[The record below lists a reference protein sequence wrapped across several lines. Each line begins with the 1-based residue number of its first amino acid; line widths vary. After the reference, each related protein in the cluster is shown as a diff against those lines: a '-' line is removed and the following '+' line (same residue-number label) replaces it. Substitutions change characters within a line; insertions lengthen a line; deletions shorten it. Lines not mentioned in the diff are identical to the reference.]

1 MRHLHSDEL
10 IDLAEGTRL
19 ESSAPHLQSCE
30 ACRGQLT
37 ELRAMMSAA
46 AQAEVP
52 EPSPLFWEH
61 FSARVRDAV
70 AADGGRRRGAL
81 FGLFGWSWS
90 SVLMPLSVGGCAA
103 VLVAAALM
111 FNSRYMPGLTTP
123 PSVSSATAASIA
135 DAAAPMAELADD
147 PRFSVR
153 QGRIDNYR
161 ELSAALDVIFS
172 AHDRDYWVAR
182 FEGFDVPFGP
192 VNSIPEAVEDPQVAH
207 LGMIVP
213 VAERSEGGIRA
224 VRPAFTFDGERAT
237 EVNAAPRID
246 EDGKAI
252 RDALSRDREAWP
264 ERMKRDTLAIT
275 A

>member
-19 ESSAPHLQSCE
+19 ESSAPHLRSCE

-70 AADGGRRRGAL
+70 AAEGAPRRGAL

-90 SVLMPLSVGGCAA
+90 GVLMPLSVGGLAA

-111 FNSRYMPGLTTP
+111 FNSRYMPELTTP
-123 PSVSSATAASIA
+123 PSVSSGPAASIA
-135 DAAAPMAELADD
+135 DAAPMAELADD
-147 PRFSVR
+147 PSLDMVADLAAQVDWEAAGESGIGLRAHEDVSEKAVN
-153 QGRIDNYR
+153 Q
-161 ELSAALDVIFS
+161 LS
-172 AHDRDYWVAR
+172 
-182 FEGFDVPFGP
+182 
-192 VNSIPEAVEDPQVAH
+192 
-207 LGMIVP
+207 
-213 VAERSEGGIRA
+213 
-224 VRPAFTFDGERAT
+224 DGER
-237 EVNAAPRID
+237 
-246 EDGKAI
+246 
-252 RDALSRDREAWP
+252 RELGRLLQ
-264 ERMKRDTLAIT
+264 EELLHSTN
-275 A
+275 

>member
-19 ESSAPHLQSCE
+19 ESSAPHLRSCE

-81 FGLFGWSWS
+81 FGLFGWSSS

-123 PSVSSATAASIA
+123 PSVSSAPAASIA
-135 DAAAPMAELADD
+135 DAAPMAELADD
-147 PRFSVR
+147 PSLDMVADLAAQVDWEAAGESGIGLRAHEDASDKAVN
-153 QGRIDNYR
+153 Q
-161 ELSAALDVIFS
+161 LS
-172 AHDRDYWVAR
+172 
-182 FEGFDVPFGP
+182 
-192 VNSIPEAVEDPQVAH
+192 
-207 LGMIVP
+207 
-213 VAERSEGGIRA
+213 
-224 VRPAFTFDGERAT
+224 DGERR
-237 EVNAAPRID
+237 ELGRLLR
-246 EDGKAI
+246 EE
-252 RDALSRDREAWP
+252 LSHS
-264 ERMKRDTLAIT
+264 TN
-275 A
+275 